1 MAQPTTPAPPQPLP
15 MLAWDDIVLHQEI
28 GRGMFG
34 VVSRGEYLGTPVAVK
49 EVFRLPDVD
58 FAKYFEREIRALAE
72 ARHPNCIQFMGIVRR
87 AGGGDCIVTE
97 YVGGGNLD
105 DWIRGPKP
113 FPWRQRVAFAQDI
126 ARALAYLHAQD
137 LIHRDLKGSNLLV
150 SETGRVKVCDF
161 GFTRLRAKTADERKR
176 LTYCGTDAYMAPE
189 IMLCMNLDA
198 SVDIFSYGV
207 ILLEM
212 ISRTNAERFRRVMP
226 GFGIDPQSIPVPP
239 DCPRPL
245 LDLAL
250 SCIADESAARPTWR
264 TILDTLKT
272 LDVDDDIDEDPLE
285 GCMTA
290 STSRMSL
297 ADLGPSTGKVTHAH
311 PLHLVLPKLPSIEKC
326 AACGKRMG
334 MHRRMACREKEC
346 GYVAHRRCVEGHGD
360 GVGNESGDELASVA
374 ASRRESGTA
383 ENGAGAGV

>member
-1 MAQPTTPAPPQPLP
+1 MAQAPAPAPPQPLP
-15 MLAWDDIVLHQEI
+15 TLAWDDIVLHQEI

-34 VVSRGEYLGTPVAVK
+34 VVSRGEGRPVAVK
-49 EVFRLPDVD
+49 EVFRLPGVD

-87 AGGGDCIVTE
+87 SGGGDCIVTE

-105 DWIRGPKP
+105 EWIHGQKP

-212 ISRTNAERFRRVMP
+212 ISRTNADRFRRVMP
-226 GFGIDPQSIPVPP
+226 GFGIDPSSIPVPP
-239 DCPRPL
+239 DCPRTL

-250 SCIADESAARPTWR
+250 ACIADDSSARPSWR
-264 TILDTLKT
+264 TILDTLKM
-272 LDVDDDIDEDPLE
+272 LDIDDEVDDNPML
-285 GCMTA
+285 GA

-297 ADLGPSTGKVTHAH
+297 AEIGPGRAVHAH
-311 PLHLVLPKLPSIEKC
+311 PLHLVLPKLPSMEKC

-334 MHRRMACREKEC
+334 MHRRLACREKEC

-360 GVGNESGDELASVA
+360 VGNESGDELASVA

-383 ENGAGAGV
+383 EGAGAGV